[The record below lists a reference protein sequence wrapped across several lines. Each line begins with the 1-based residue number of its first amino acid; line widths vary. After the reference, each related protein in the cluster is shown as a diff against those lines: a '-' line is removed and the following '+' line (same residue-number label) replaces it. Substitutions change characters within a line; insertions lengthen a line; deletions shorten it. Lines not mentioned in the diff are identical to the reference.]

1 MKDQV
6 SIRIKT
12 LRKRRNLSQ
21 EQLAEMTGRSADA
34 ISAIERGKSFPN
46 YETIELLAKA
56 LEVQVQDFFADV
68 GNDVSNERRRM
79 MVEITDILRGLSDDE
94 LSLAADMLG
103 AFERKKD
110 QQWFYEPGFLKL
122 SG

>member
-21 EQLAEMTGRSADA
+21 EQLAEITGRSADA

-68 GNDVSNERRRM
+68 GNDVSNERTRM

-110 QQWFYEPGFLKL
+110 QH
-122 SG
+122 